1 MTYVITEACI
11 DCVHRSCVKECPV
24 DCIYEG
30 ARSLYIQPEECI
42 NCGACVPVCPE
53 EAIYF
58 DEDLPEPM
66 RRHQK
71 DNEDFFTQTLPG
83 RSGPLHSPGSA
94 TVIGRVG
101 ADTPLVASLPQ
112 RDKTLCTEAGE

>member
-1 MTYVITEACI
+1 M
-11 DCVHRSCVKECPV
+11 

-30 ARSLYIQPEECI
+30 ARALYIQPEECI

-58 DEDLPEPM
+58 EEDLPEPSVP
-66 RRHQK
+66 HLK

-83 RSGPLHSPGSA
+83 RPEPLSSPGAA
-94 TVIGRVG
+94 TRIGRVG
-101 ADTPLVASLPQ
+101 VDTPLVASFPP
-112 RDKTLCTEAGE
+112 RE

>member
-1 MTYVITEACI
+1 
-11 DCVHRSCVKECPV
+11 V

-30 ARSLYIQPEECI
+30 ARALYIQPEECI

-58 DEDLPEPM
+58 EEDLPESSL
-66 RRHQK
+66 RHLK

-83 RSGPLHSPGSA
+83 RSEPLHSPGA
-94 TVIGRVG
+94 AAPIGRLGV
-101 ADTPLVASLPQ
+101 DTPLVASHPQ
-112 RDKTLCTEAGE
+112 REVKT